1 MLIKTGTFKDI
12 SLYYNRM
19 SEISDCTNEKGFIY
33 KITCKPT
40 GKLYIGQTRE
50 FKHKNGKPYRYGI
63 QGRWCDHISSAKT
76 SVSEFATAIR
86 SYGKEAFLVEELETA
101 DLERLDALEAKWIAY
116 YNSVVPN
123 GYNTARHSQNKHRN
137 ESNLYEFF
145 QGSVNNAVLRKIH
158 KKGVHTLVYV
168 ILTLENGEQRRI
180 VFGNNKDDT
189 FEHAWK
195 SANEFVQKLQCSYSE
210 DTSYS
215 HDPLER
221 YASKLQEY
229 ADKQITKIRITSA
242 SQLIAVY
249 ITTSEAKSWKD
260 QTRICFGGKTIPKDI
275 AYELAMLFVDQ
286 LPKTTQTIVQ
296 DTCQS
301 QQQVAATT
309 GEATP

>member
-1 MLIKTGTFKDI
+1 MLIKSETLKDI
-12 SLYYNRM
+12 SLHYYRM
-19 SEISDCTNEKGFIY
+19 SEMSTCTTEKGFIY
-33 KITCKPT
+33 KITCIPT

-50 FKHKNGKPYRYGI
+50 FKHKNGKPYNYGI
-63 QGRWCDHISSAKT
+63 QGRWSDHVSSAKT
-76 SVSEFATAIR
+76 SISEFATAIR
-86 SYGKEAFLVEELETA
+86 SHGKSAFLVEELEKA
-101 DLERLDALEAKWIAY
+101 DLERLDALEAKWIVH

-123 GYNTARHSQNKHRN
+123 GYNTARHSQNKHRS

-145 QGSVNNAVLRKIH
+145 QGSVQQAVLRKIH
-158 KKGVHTLVYV
+158 KNGVHALVYV
-168 ILTLENGEQRRI
+168 VLTLENGEQRRI

-189 FEHAWK
+189 FELAWK
-195 SANEFVQKLQCSYSE
+195 SANEFVEKVGCPYSE

-221 YASKLQEY
+221 YASKLQEF

-249 ITTSEAKSWKD
+249 VTTSEMKSWKD
-260 QTRICFGGKTIPKDI
+260 QLRICFGGKTIPKDT
-275 AYELAMLFVDQ
+275 AYELALLFVDQ
-286 LPKTTQTIVQ
+286 LQKTAQTIVQ
-296 DTCQS
+296 DMCQS